1 MRQSK
6 NGKVCVTKDTAMLKT
21 TKALYRVQVGTTYE
35 PLNRAPEGVHAV
47 TVQGIYAPQG
57 RAGTPSTSN
66 VMLLLVNS
74 KGGTRSSTLRQ
85 FVSLYGKGEPLH
97 SLESE
102 EVVKDGRTTVGGRL
116 AKRLSFVERLAE
128 TLVEDVENLS
138 KRADTRT
145 HEILTNIADLH
156 TSVDGLE
163 KLVRKL
169 VSELTGKASGSE

>member
-1 MRQSK
+1 M
-6 NGKVCVTKDTAMLKT
+6 
-21 TKALYRVQVGTTYE
+21 
-35 PLNRAPEGVHAV
+35 
-47 TVQGIYAPQG
+47 
-57 RAGTPSTSN
+57 
-66 VMLLLVNS
+66 
-74 KGGTRSSTLRQ
+74 
-85 FVSLYGKGEPLH
+85 H

-102 EVVKDGRTTVGGRL
+102 EVVKEGRTTVGGRL
-116 AKRLSFVERLAE
+116 AKRLSFVEGLAE

-145 HEILTNIADLH
+145 QEILTNIADLH